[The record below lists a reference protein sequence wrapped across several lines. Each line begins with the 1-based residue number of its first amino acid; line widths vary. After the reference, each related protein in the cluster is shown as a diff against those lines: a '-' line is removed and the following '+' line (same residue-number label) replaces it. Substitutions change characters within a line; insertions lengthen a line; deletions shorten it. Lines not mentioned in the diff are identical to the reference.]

1 MPPTSTNFQSLRTR
15 VVPASSWN
23 SILGIGY
30 GFLIIDLCRLSIAA
44 NPKMKI
50 GDENVELEGL
60 RLADFG
66 LFFEVGTMA
75 KDITLYNLGKAEESV
90 SQLLIQLIDTTSD
103 ASIKSYDRALRFY
116 SDKLNETWS

>member
-1 MPPTSTNFQSLRTR
+1 
-15 VVPASSWN
+15 
-23 SILGIGY
+23 
-30 GFLIIDLCRLSIAA
+30 
-44 NPKMKI
+44 
-50 GDENVELEGL
+50 
-60 RLADFG
+60 
-66 LFFEVGTMA
+66 MA